1 MNTKVVGACATMWV
15 TSLLLGCGRTP
26 GQFLIVQNQSPQM
39 NCVIPAD
46 VSALYQG
53 KGKLDVRLVQD
64 QALTA
69 YYVFPLLENDLPP
82 PTAGQS
88 EDPNRIALSGFD
100 VDLSILGSAPPMIT
114 TLFQSLDAD
123 PNNRALLH
131 FRLPWSGSVASG
143 GGHTAT
149 TVDAVPA
156 TLARRIR
163 DTGELETTAF
173 FELEATITATGD
185 RLAGNIDSDPF
196 SYPVVICEG
205 CLIANV
211 ASCPYQTAVTNQG
224 NACNVAQDD
233 PVDCCSQSGAL
244 VCPPTVSTP

>member
-1 MNTKVVGACATMWV
+1 MNIRFVAACTTMWA
-15 TSLLLGCGRTP
+15 TSLLFGCGRTP

-46 VSALYQG
+46 LSALYEG
-53 KGKLDVRLVQD
+53 KGKLDVQLVGD

-82 PTAGQS
+82 PTAGQGS
-88 EDPNRIALSGFD
+88 DPNRIALSGFD
-100 VDLSILGSAPPMIT
+100 VDLRILGSAPPMIT

-123 PNNRALLH
+123 ASGSTLLH

-143 GGHTAT
+143 GGHTAA

-156 TLARRIR
+156 ELARRIR
-163 DTGELETTAF
+163 ATGELDATAF
-173 FELEATITATGD
+173 FEMEASITATGD

-196 SYPVVICEG
+196 SYPVVVCDG

-211 ASCPYQTAVTNQG
+211 ASCPYQNAVSNQG

-244 VCPPTVSTP
+244 VCPPTVSSP